1 MKWYV
6 KLTAQKFVSFLPSSI
21 RRPINKGLTKY
32 FGMSTKKISDGK
44 IKSEIDRGL
53 AVARFLTQNTE
64 KEFSSFRILE
74 LGSGWHG
81 SDLILFY
88 LLGCDRIM
96 TVDVIRLLDS
106 QFLVRFIAGFEMNLQ
121 HISKESGVEL
131 TTIKHRYKR
140 ISNCL
145 SWHDFLLVTGFEY
158 CAPARLVDVTSEVKF
173 DIFYSYSVLH
183 RMKIG
188 ELNEVLKAAINLCAD
203 NFYSCHIIHH
213 YDHNA
218 RHDIELNPIHYLKY
232 SERRWNLLQT
242 DLVNYQNRLRNKQF
256 IEIFESNGFKI
267 IASDVTHLPRALLDD
282 LTLDSSFA
290 CLDKDNILI
299 GRSFLLLGR

>member
-6 KLTAQKFVSFLPSSI
+6 KLTAQKLISALPNIIS
-21 RRPINKGLTKY
+21 RPLNSVLTKH
-32 FGMSTKKISDGK
+32 FGMSSKKISDNK

-53 AVARFLTQNTE
+53 AVVSFLTQKTGR
-64 KEFSSFRILE
+64 EFSSVRILE

-106 QFLVRFIAGFEMNLQ
+106 QFLVRFIAGFEVNLQ
-121 HISKESGVEL
+121 HISKVSGVEL
-131 TTIKHRYKR
+131 PIIKRRYQK
-140 ISNCL
+140 ISNCR
-145 SWHDFLLVTGFEY
+145 SWHDFLSVTGFEY
-158 CAPARLVDVTSEVKF
+158 CAPARLIDVSSNVKF

-183 RMKIG
+183 RMTIG
-188 ELNEVLKAAINLCAD
+188 ELNQVLKAAISLCTD
-203 NFYSCHIIHH
+203 NFYSCHVIHH

-218 RHDIELNPIHYLKY
+218 RHDTGLNPIHYLQY
-232 SERRWNLLQT
+232 SERQWNLLQT
-242 DLVNYQNRLRNKQF
+242 ELVNYQNRLRNKQF
-256 IEIFESNGFKI
+256 IEIFESNGFKV
-267 IASDVTHLPRALLDD
+267 IACDVTLLPEALLDD
-282 LTLDSSFA
+282 LKLDPGFA
-290 CLDKDNILI
+290 CLDKKNILI